1 MLALYNKVLIYI
13 LIDVL
18 SLSLF
23 FLTVSLFNVV
33 RVVFVSL

>member
-13 LIDVL
+13 LMDVL

-23 FLTVSLFNVV
+23 LLTVSLFNVV

>member
-23 FLTVSLFNVV
+23 LLTVSLFNVV